1 MPSRTQTLPRRVS
14 VSMARAPR
22 RESDPKKRVVITGM
36 GVVSVFGND
45 VGAYYDRL
53 LAGSSGVGL
62 IDRFDASGFSTR
74 FAAQI
79 RGFSCEGHIDD
90 ESDRRLDDC
99 QRYAL
104 VAARKALASAGLAI
118 GSRAM
123 YKVGRS
129 HATHAV
135 CRPYQSVLTIAA
147 APADRQG
154 TRRRG
159 RGLRHRRRD
168 GVHGGGRG
176 PHEEGAE
183 GNLPLH
189 DTVRDAQRGVGAGL
203 HRRRDRLPWPQL
215 LHLHGLRHVQPLP
228 PQRRGPDP
236 VGPRGRHGRR
246 RRRGRRRARLP
257 RRFRGSAGAVAAER
271 RPRRGVPA
279 VGQGPRRLRL
289 GRRRRDTGTPARA
302 ARATLRVDD
311 EDGWMMLWLSGD
323 GEPRAREAA
332 RRPDLRGVPGRL
344 GDL

>member
-1 MPSRTQTLPRRVS
+1 MQTLVLPDAMAVAAAAAADVPSRTQTLPRRVS

-123 YKVGRS
+123 YKERAGVVVGS
-129 HATHAV
+129 GIGGATAF
-135 CRPYQSVLTIAA
+135 TA
-147 APADRQG
+147 
-154 TRRRG
+154 
-159 RGLRHRRRD
+159 
-168 GVHGGGRG
+168 
-176 PHEEGAE
+176 GAE
-183 GNLPLH
+183 DLM
-189 DTVRDAQRGVGAGL
+189 RK
-203 HRRRDRLPWPQL
+203 
-215 LHLHGLRHVQPLP
+215 
-228 PQRRGPDP
+228 
-236 VGPRGRHGRR
+236 GPRGISPCTIPFAMPNAASALVSIDAGIGFLGPNYSISTACATSNHCLHSAADQIRLGRADVMVAGGAEAAVAPVCLGGFAALRALSR
-246 RRRGRRRARLP
+246 RNEDPGAASRPWDRDRDGFVLGEGAGILVRLRARLVP
-257 RRFRGSAGAVAAER
+257 RCELMTRM
-271 RPRRGVPA
+271 
-279 VGQGPRRLRL
+279 
-289 GRRRRDTGTPARA
+289 
-302 ARATLRVDD
+302 
-311 EDGWMMLWLSGD
+311 DG
-323 GEPRAREAA
+323 
-332 RRPDLRGVPGRL
+332 
-344 GDL
+344 